1 MKPHVS
7 AETSLPKDSA
17 RSVVGDKLH
26 HLSKAI
32 STDASNQQ
40 RSNRLLNCNNQR
52 FTLQPEDPI
61 RTLMFL
67 ASWSHT

>member
-7 AETSLPKDSA
+7 GETCLAKDSG
-17 RSVVGDKLH
+17 RSAVGEKLH
-26 HLSKAI
+26 QLSKAI
-32 STDASNQQ
+32 STDASNH
-40 RSNRLLNCNNQR
+40 RSRLLKRNQR
-52 FTLQPEDPI
+52 FSLQPEDPI

>member
-7 AETSLPKDSA
+7 GETSLAKDSA
-17 RSVVGDKLH
+17 RSVVGEKLH
-26 HLSKAI
+26 QLSKAI
-32 STDASNQQ
+32 STDASN
-40 RSNRLLNCNNQR
+40 RSRLLKCNQR

>member
-7 AETSLPKDSA
+7 GETSLAKDSA
-17 RSVVGDKLH
+17 RSVVGEKLH
-26 HLSKAI
+26 QLCKAI
-32 STDASNQQ
+32 SADASNH
-40 RSNRLLNCNNQR
+40 RTRLLSCNQS

-67 ASWSHT
+67 ASWTLT

>member
-17 RSVVGDKLH
+17 RSVDGDKLH

-32 STDASNQQ
+32 SADASNQQ
-40 RSNRLLNCNNQR
+40 RSNRLLSCNQR